1 VTARRAEGNPF
12 DAAAPTASMHPT
24 REQLRRG
31 AELGAALAGLVHLVA
46 PGRLLATA
54 RWGYDTVLAVEFR
67 PRDPAVR
74 RVQLLGLCFL
84 VVAALSARLRKAD

>member
-1 VTARRAEGNPF
+1 
-12 DAAAPTASMHPT
+12 MHLT
-24 REQLRRG
+24 SGRLRRVG
-31 AELGAALAGLVHLVA
+31 ELGAALAGLVHLVA

-74 RVQLLGLCFL
+74 RVRLLGLCFL
-84 VVAALSARLRKAD
+84 VAAALSARLRKAD

>member
-1 VTARRAEGNPF
+1 MDLTSG
-12 DAAAPTASMHPT
+12 
-24 REQLRRG
+24 QLRRG

-74 RVQLLGLCFL
+74 RVRLLGLCFL
-84 VVAALSARLRKAD
+84 LVAALSARLRRVD

>member
-1 VTARRAEGNPF
+1 MNLTAGR
-12 DAAAPTASMHPT
+12 
-24 REQLRRG
+24 LRRG
-31 AELGAALAGLVHLVA
+31 AELGAALAGLVHLAA

-74 RVQLLGLCFL
+74 RVRLLGLCFL
-84 VVAALSARLRKAD
+84 LVAVLSARLRRAD

>member
-1 VTARRAEGNPF
+1 MDLTPGR
-12 DAAAPTASMHPT
+12 
-24 REQLRRG
+24 LRRVG
-31 AELGAALAGLVHLVA
+31 ELGAALAGLVHLVA

-74 RVQLLGLCFL
+74 RVRLLGLCFL
-84 VVAALSARLRKAD
+84 VAAALSAWLRKAD